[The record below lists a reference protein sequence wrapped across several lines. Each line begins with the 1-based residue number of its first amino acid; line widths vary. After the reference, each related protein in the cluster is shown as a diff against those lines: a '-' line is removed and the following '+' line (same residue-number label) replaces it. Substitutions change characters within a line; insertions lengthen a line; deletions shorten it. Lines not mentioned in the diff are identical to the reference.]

1 MGRVRRIGRMGRL
14 LGHTALLVFAASCA
28 SMSDP
33 AADGTPAAG
42 PRSDGLIVEVENDN
56 SGDFEILLV
65 RDGSASRLGV
75 VSSSGFARFEVERAR
90 FSGQGQVA
98 LQVRSL
104 VGRDQYTSPTVL
116 VNRGEYLVLTLSPE
130 LRFSQL
136 TVRR

>member
-1 MGRVRRIGRMGRL
+1 MRRSGEGGRL
-14 LGHTALLVFAASCA
+14 LNRRAARGS
-28 SMSDP
+28 
-33 AADGTPAAG
+33 GAAG
-42 PRSDGLIVEVENDN
+42 SYGLIHFPLEE
-56 SGDFEILLV
+56 G
-65 RDGSASRLGV
+65 GV
-75 VSSSGFARFEVERAR
+75 VSSSGFARFEVERVR
-90 FSGQGQVA
+90 FSGQGQVE